1 MFYSIDHRRR
11 SLHDEIINFALF
23 PLIESAATGTTTAA
37 AASPPPATTT
47 TTFPTDGGGD
57 GGAAADN
64 DDDGVT
70 FSSPSKNVLQ
80 GLRSRSIFRIFTF
93 ANVD

>member
-1 MFYSIDHRRR
+1 MFYRIDHRRR

-80 GLRSRSIFRIFTF
+80 GAVSLDISDLHFCEC
-93 ANVD
+93 